1 MKRVIKEAI
10 IVLGA
15 ILFIPHLLIY
25 LLQIGGGKTK
35 QDLIAYKRH
44 RGIKRND
51 VYSFLY
57 FLIFCPEY
65 RNVFYFRL
73 PKIVRF
79 LLYYCPPMMTLHI
92 WTKSHNVGGGLYVG
106 HGWGTVINAKEIGK
120 NCVVGQNVTIG
131 SRNLKKPVL
140 GDNVDVYANAIV
152 LGDITIGNN
161 TKIGAGAVVVKNVP
175 SNCIVV
181 PAKSNIIRKDGI
193 RVSIPL

>member
-1 MKRVIKEAI
+1 
-10 IVLGA
+10 
-15 ILFIPHLLIY
+15 
-25 LLQIGGGKTK
+25 
-35 QDLIAYKRH
+35 
-44 RGIKRND
+44 
-51 VYSFLY
+51 
-57 FLIFCPEY
+57 
-65 RNVFYFRL
+65 
-73 PKIVRF
+73 
-79 LLYYCPPMMTLHI
+79 MTLHI

-131 SRNLKKPVL
+131 SRNLKEPVL

>member
-10 IVLGA
+10 IVLGI

-35 QDLIAYKRH
+35 QDLIAYKHH

-73 PKIVRF
+73 PKIVRVP
-79 LLYYCPPMMTLHI
+79 LYYCPPRMTLHI

-131 SRNLKKPVL
+131 SRNLKEPVL

-193 RVSIPL
+193 RVSIP